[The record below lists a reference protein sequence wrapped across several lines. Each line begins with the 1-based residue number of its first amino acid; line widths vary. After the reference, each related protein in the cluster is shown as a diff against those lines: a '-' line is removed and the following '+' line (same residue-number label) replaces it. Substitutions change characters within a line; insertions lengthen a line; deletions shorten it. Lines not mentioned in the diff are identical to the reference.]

1 MGEWHA
7 FVRMVLNLRLP
18 YNVGNSL
25 TELLQH
31 FRKEGCAAR
40 FVMLMVAVSG
50 TGASLLVHVLCFA
63 TNNILG
69 TWVLFISNSVLS
81 LI

>member
-1 MGEWHA
+1 
-7 FVRMVLNLRLP
+7 
-18 YNVGNSL
+18 
-25 TELLQH
+25 
-31 FRKEGCAAR
+31 
-40 FVMLMVAVSG
+40 VMLMVAVSG